1 MINSKTFSDVTN
13 GAVSGSLTTFITQP
27 LQVIRTSMMVTYK
40 EGKVSSMQHIF
51 RLILDSEG
59 VKGFYRGFAPSL
71 LKTAT
76 GSAIYFGVLELAKD
90 FIHRNHL
97 DSKKNKLNKNFINF
111 FSAGFARTIQSTI
124 VNPILIVKTRFEVVG
139 SNAYSSI
146 LDALIKIKK
155 EEGWSG
161 YFKGLKQTLWKDV
174 PFSAMFYSIY
184 EFSKYMYSYYVT
196 NLQIRA
202 MMSSLTANIILI
214 LITNPLD
221 VLRARV
227 QYFHLSKNS
236 HHEYGGIVSGI
247 LKITREEGLR
257 GLLVGVIPRFM
268 KKAIGSCIVWSS
280 YETLQLRSKNKRE
293 LV

>member
-1 MINSKTFSDVTN
+1 MTNSKTFSDITN
-13 GAVSGSLTTFITQP
+13 GALSGSLTTFVTQP

-51 RLILDSEG
+51 RLILESEG

-76 GSAIYFGVLELAKD
+76 GSAIYFGVLELVKD
-90 FIHRNHL
+90 LINRKNL
-97 DSKKNKLNKNFINF
+97 DSERNKIKKNFINF
-111 FSAGFARTIQSTI
+111 FSAGFARTIQSTL

-155 EEGWSG
+155 QEGWLG

-184 EFSKYMYSYYVT
+184 EFSKYIFSHYIT
-196 NLQIRA
+196 NLQIKV

-214 LITNPLD
+214 IITNPLD
-221 VLRARV
+221 VLRTRV
-227 QYFHLSKNS
+227 QYLHLSKNS
-236 HHEYGGIVSGI
+236 HHEYGGIISGI

-280 YETLQLRSKNKRE
+280 YETLQLRSKNKRKII
-293 LV
+293 